1 MSDRLAQPI
10 LPAVLILARS
20 HCLRLIEREADKAE
34 HQQRGEP
41 ERYAAEH
48 MLLLCV
54 PIALIIRCFFAASI
68 RGRTSRRLRDQLNP
82 VLGHLMRQ

>member
-54 PIALIIRCFFAASI
+54 P
-68 RGRTSRRLRDQLNP
+68 LR
-82 VLGHLMRQ
+82 

>member
-20 HCLRLIEREADKAE
+20 HCLRLIKREADKAE

-54 PIALIIRCFFAASI
+54 PIALIIRCFS
-68 RGRTSRRLRDQLNP
+68 RLRSAGERAAGCATN
-82 VLGHLMRQ
+82 